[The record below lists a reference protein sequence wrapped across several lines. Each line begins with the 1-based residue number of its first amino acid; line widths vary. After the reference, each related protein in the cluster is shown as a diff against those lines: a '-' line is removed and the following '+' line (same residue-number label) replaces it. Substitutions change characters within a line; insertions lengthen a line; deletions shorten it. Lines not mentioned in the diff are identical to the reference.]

1 MTRLYLSLEKK
12 TWERQK
18 IFDQIPERMVAQNQ
32 LSHIELL

>member
-18 IFDQIPERMVAQNQ
+18 IFNQIPERMVALNH
-32 LSHIELL
+32 LSDIELL